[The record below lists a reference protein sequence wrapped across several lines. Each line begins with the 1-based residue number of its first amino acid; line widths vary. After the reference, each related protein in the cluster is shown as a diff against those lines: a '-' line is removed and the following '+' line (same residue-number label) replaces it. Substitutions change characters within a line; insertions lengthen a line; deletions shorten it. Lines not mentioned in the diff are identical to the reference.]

1 MGNANNAIVNYLSD
15 KKRFA
20 DMINAEVYGGRQV
33 IKPEGLTEISAT
45 TYTKKGKTGN
55 SAPPKRRERRGDL
68 AMLYEDGTMYR
79 MFLAEAQ
86 NKVMY
91 VLPVRSMDYLVS
103 AYKKQLDDMSREHER
118 KCDYGSIAEQFSGI
132 NKTDKLKPV
141 YLLWV
146 YHGEEKWDG
155 AESLK
160 DMVDLGDDKDGF
172 NKIFQDFKAHII
184 KINEMKDTSNYNT
197 ELKSLLDLLRIRA
210 DKNALKKLVNED
222 EKFYNMD
229 EETYETA
236 AVLLNAPSI
245 WRKRRKYKADME
257 GRTYNMC
264 KALRDWEA
272 EITEEKNKIID
283 EQNAQLEQKN
293 AQLEQQNA
301 QLEQQNAQL
310 EQKDALIDS
319 LEKEN
324 AMLKARLEAAGL

>member
-1 MGNANNAIVNYLSD
+1 MGKANNAIVNYLSD

-45 TYTKKGKTGN
+45 TYTKKGKN
-55 SAPPKRRERRGDL
+55 QSDRPPKRRERRGDL
-68 AMLYEDGTMYR
+68 AMVYEDGTIYR
-79 MFLAEAQ
+79 MFLTEAQ

-91 VLPVRSMDYLVS
+91 LLPVRSMDYLVS
-103 AYKKQLDDMSREHER
+103 AYKKQLDDISREHER
-118 KCDYGSIAEQFSGI
+118 RGDYGSIAEQFSGL
-132 NKTDKLKPV
+132 NKADKLKPV

-160 DMVDLGDDKDGF
+160 DMVDLGNDKDGF
-172 NKIFQDFKAHII
+172 SGIFQDFKAHII
-184 KINEMKDTSNYNT
+184 KINEMADTEKYNT
-197 ELKSLLDLLRIRA
+197 ELKSLLDLLRIRS
-210 DKNALKKLVNED
+210 DKTSLRTLVNKE
-222 EKFYNMD
+222 EMFYNMD

-236 AVLLNAPSI
+236 SVLLNAPYI
-245 WRKRRKYKADME
+245 WRKRRKYRSDTE
-257 GRTYNMC
+257 GRTYDMC

-283 EQNAQLEQKN
+283 EQNIQLEQKN

-301 QLEQQNAQL
+301 QLEQ
-310 EQKDALIDS
+310 KDAIIDS
-319 LEKEN
+319 LEKKV
-324 AMLKARLEAAGL
+324 AMLEAQLAAAAH

>member
-1 MGNANNAIVNYLSD
+1 MGKANNAIVNYLSD

-20 DMINAEVYGGRQV
+20 DMINAELYGGKQV

-55 SAPPKRRERRGDL
+55 TAPPKRRERRGDL
-68 AMLYEDGTMYR
+68 AMAYEDGAIYR
-79 MFLAEAQ
+79 MFLTEAQ

-103 AYKKQLDDMSREHER
+103 AYKKQLDDISREHER
-118 KCDYGSIAEQFSGI
+118 CEDYNSYAERFSGI

-160 DMVDLGDDKDGF
+160 QMVDLGDDSDGF
-172 NKIFQDFKAHII
+172 GRIFQDFKTHII
-184 KINEMKDTSNYNT
+184 KINEMPDTEKYNT

-210 DKNALKKLVNED
+210 DKKALKMLVND
-222 EKFYNMD
+222 DKKFYNMD

-257 GRTYNMC
+257 GRTYDMC

-293 AQLEQQNA
+293 AQLEQKN
-301 QLEQQNAQL
+301 
-310 EQKDALIDS
+310 ALIES
-319 LEKEN
+319 LEKKV
-324 AMLKARLEAAGL
+324 AMLEAQLAGVAH